1 MGGFAG
7 RAIGV
12 TGSVRDYLRGL
23 RSSVLNNSAAYGYSV
38 TITATFAVLN
48 VSLGSASVFDVFAF
62 AFGAIAAFSL
72 IDVVATG
79 GFRKRLRGDPPEV
92 VVLGSAI
99 GFLSAGTG
107 VGSAALLAD
116 LVGTDVAWALGSLA
130 ATALYVI
137 VLAGE
142 LMLAARIDPAKAR
155 ERD

>member
-1 MGGFAG
+1 MI
-7 RAIGV
+7 RLHRSLPAI
-12 TGSVRDYLRGL
+12 
-23 RSSVLNNSAAYGYSV
+23 
-38 TITATFAVLN
+38 
-48 VSLGSASVFDVFAF
+48 AF